1 MAMHGTTRRDAH
13 APSCSAAPARRWLA
27 RACSCGAAARRTRPP
42 PSRSRPS
49 RSTTTLDR
57 IEITAL
63 GEAYEGRG
71 DALQIETAPG
81 ADGVRGPHVG
91 AGGDARHQPELVRV
105 RAHQHHRQ
113 ADRALAGRGPL
124 RHRRLGRGVARP
136 RRAAHRC
143 RHALGRLRARAH
155 QERPR
160 RRVPP
165 HAGARPDRHLRRRA
179 RLRPLRAPLPV
190 EGHRVRAEEPR
201 PPALQR
207 HHAGHHRPARHLP
220 DRGVRRQPQGHLPD
234 RGHLHLVRAGLPV
247 RRLRLL
253 AQAVQR
259 APRGER
265 AIPRRHRGRHGGDA
279 CSIFLYTFLR
289 LGAWHGFVRMLL
301 WLVDGGAARARRRG
315 LPRSAAGR
323 HVRPPLQHRHRR
335 RRRGADAVPGAARAG
350 PRAVAGADLDAAA
363 GVAVRRRR
371 HLHRA
376 AVGRHR
382 RVRPHG
388 RAWC

>member
-1 MAMHGTTRRDAH
+1 MPTRGRTRARG
-13 APSCSAAPARRWLA
+13 AASGARARARVLLARLLLAARSSCARARRP
-27 RACSCGAAARRTRPP
+27 RAQGDRDRQ
-42 PSRSRPS
+42 RSRPH
-49 RSTTTLDR
+49 RDHRARRGLRGARRRPADR
-57 IEITAL
+57 DRARRRRRQR
-63 GEAYEGRG
+63 AH
-71 DALQIETAPG
+71 
-81 ADGVRGPHVG
+81 VR
-91 AGGDARHQPELVRV
+91 AGGDARHQPGLVRV

-113 ADRALAGRGPL
+113 ADRALARRRPL
-124 RHRRLGRGVARP
+124 RHGGLGRGVARP
-136 RRAAHRC
+136 RRAAHRR

-234 RGHLHLVRAGLPV
+234 GCHLHLVRAGLPV

-259 APRGER
+259 PPRGER
-265 AIPRRHRGRHGGDA
+265 AIPRRHRGRHGGDPARSSSTPSCGSGPGTASCA
-279 CSIFLYTFLR
+279 CC
-289 LGAWHGFVRMLL
+289 
-301 WLVDGGAARARRRG
+301 
-315 LPRSAAGR
+315 
-323 HVRPPLQHRHRR
+323 
-335 RRRGADAVPGAARAG
+335 
-350 PRAVAGADLDAAA
+350 
-363 GVAVRRRR
+363 
-371 HLHRA
+371 
-376 AVGRHR
+376 
-382 RVRPHG
+382 
-388 RAWC
+388 WCCG